1 MSIPAKDGS
10 VQIQVNGE
18 SREIDLACTIAGLL
32 TQLGLNQQPCAVE
45 LNGRI
50 VPRESQASTT
60 LQTGDELE
68 IVTLVGGG

>member
-1 MSIPAKDGS
+1 MSAPANEGS

-18 SREIDLACTIAGLL
+18 SREIDLECTIAGLL

-50 VPRESQASTT
+50 VPRETQASTN
-60 LQTGDELE
+60 LRSGDELE